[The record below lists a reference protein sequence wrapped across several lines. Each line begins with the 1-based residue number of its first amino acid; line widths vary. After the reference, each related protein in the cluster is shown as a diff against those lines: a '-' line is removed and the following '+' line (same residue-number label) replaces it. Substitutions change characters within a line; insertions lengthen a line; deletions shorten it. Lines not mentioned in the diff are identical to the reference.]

1 MKRYN
6 SRRYRM
12 GSTVNGPLNDYNDM
26 LQLLKSDDMSRK
38 DVYSELMEKEEN
50 VLNTISRISSQERI
64 KTIYEN
70 TFGQLTIRDVFAR
83 FAFTWQNIFNELIV
97 ERMFSQALD
106 VLFMGDRKIYVGIMI
121 VIISL
126 FLFIAKL

>member
-1 MKRYN
+1 
-6 SRRYRM
+6 M